1 MVGWLLALYAD
12 YFISIKFNIHFSYP
26 AAWQAHSLERCL
38 FCYHGGDWSYFSAY
52 ISSLRLWDFW
62 PSQWFLLDPGKDYT
76 GADLGYSWLLP
87 KPFWVMLSVISSYN
101 FAVSLKPRRCKSE
114 QNLCQLLLNI
124 LIFKTYMALWEY
136 ALFLWSSLTIFLWN
150 HSFKTITV
158 HFFCQENIQNFLGQ
172 MLETR
177 DQRMLWWWSLS
188 WNFNQR
194 WHALFCE
201 RWLQSSLHQQL
212 GYNAACGVHLS
223 EFTTGRTVAVQA
235 LPSHA
240 SQHILLQ
247 SATWVTDD
255 TLKNN

>member
-1 MVGWLLALYAD
+1 MLFQVTILQFHWNQEGANQSRIYAS
-12 YFISIKFNIHFSYP
+12 YCWISWF
-26 AAWQAHSLERCL
+26 
-38 FCYHGGDWSYFSAY
+38 
-52 ISSLRLWDFW
+52 LRLTWHCENTLSFYDH
-62 PSQWFLLDPGKDYT
+62 PY
-76 GADLGYSWLLP
+76 
-87 KPFWVMLSVISSYN
+87 LSV
-101 FAVSLKPRRCKSE
+101 KSQF
-114 QNLCQLLLNI
+114 QNHHCTLL
-124 LIFKTYMALWEY
+124 
-136 ALFLWSSLTIFLWN
+136 
-150 HSFKTITV
+150 
-158 HFFCQENIQNFLGQ
+158 FFCQENIQNFLGQ

-201 RWLQSSLHQQL
+201 CWLQSSLHQQL
-212 GYNAACGVHLS
+212 GHNAACGVHLS